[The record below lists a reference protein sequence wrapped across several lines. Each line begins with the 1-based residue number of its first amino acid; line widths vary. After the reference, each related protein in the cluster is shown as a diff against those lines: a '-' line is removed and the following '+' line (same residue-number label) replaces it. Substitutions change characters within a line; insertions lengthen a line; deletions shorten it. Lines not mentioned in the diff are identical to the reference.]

1 MASKEYI
8 RKDARSVTAGCL
20 SWTSQNTGQGVVRS
34 QSDVLA
40 IGNIITQPKDYALI
54 QCDR

>member
-20 SWTSQNTGQGVVRS
+20 SWTSQNTGRGVVRS
-34 QSDVLA
+34 QSGVLA
-40 IGNIITQPKDYALI
+40 IGNIIRQPKDYALI

>member
-8 RKDARSVTAGCL
+8 RKDVRSITAGCL
-20 SWTSQNTGQGVVRS
+20 SWTSRNTGRDVVRS
-34 QSDVLA
+34 QSDVLT
-40 IGNIITQPKDYALI
+40 IGNTVTQPKDYALI